1 MMVIHSISLV
11 ILKTGGF
18 LMQNQMFQQAKN
30 AVNRMMN
37 RDNGGFNE
45 QDKQAAQ
52 NAIQSAYTNATAEEQ
67 QELRAL
73 EEQLKQQNELK

>member
-1 MMVIHSISLV
+1 
-11 ILKTGGF
+11 
-18 LMQNQMFQQAKN
+18 MQNQMFQQAKN

-37 RDNGGFNE
+37 RGNGGFNE
-45 QDKQAAQ
+45 KDKQAAQ

-67 QELRAL
+67 QELQAL

>member
-1 MMVIHSISLV
+1 MVIHSISLV

-18 LMQNQMFQQAKN
+18 SMQNQMFQQAKN

-37 RDNGGFNE
+37 RNSGEFNE

-52 NAIQSAYTNATAEEQ
+52 NAIQSAYTNASAEEQ